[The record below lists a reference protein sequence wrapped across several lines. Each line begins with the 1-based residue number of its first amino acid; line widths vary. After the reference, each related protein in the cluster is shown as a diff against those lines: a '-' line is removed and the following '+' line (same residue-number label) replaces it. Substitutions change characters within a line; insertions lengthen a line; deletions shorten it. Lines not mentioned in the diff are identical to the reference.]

1 MVMLTAL
8 FALLA
13 LAFMVSFFG
22 ANTDNQFQGGIT
34 TDGNPQIIKLR
45 DQLMKFLS
53 PDAVPIQEAKE
64 ANVCAMCGKDALAF
78 TDYRSADEYR
88 ISQLCQA
95 CQDGVFVAS
104 DDDMEPPP
112 TPMEEL
118 SYLERQERYLLE
130 RRRTANT
137 RYLIR
142 RDMIRRSLK

>member
-1 MVMLTAL
+1 
-8 FALLA
+8 
-13 LAFMVSFFG
+13 MVSFFG
-22 ANTDNQFQGGIT
+22 ANTDNQFQGGTT
-34 TDGNPQIIKLR
+34 TDGQNPQIIKLR

-53 PDAVPIQEAKE
+53 PDAVPIQEAK
-64 ANVCAMCGKDALAF
+64 ATNVCAKCGKDATLF
-78 TDYRSADEYR
+78 TDELSKREYG
-88 ISQLCQA
+88 ISQLCQT
-95 CQDGVFVAS
+95 CQDSVFGAP

-118 SYLERQERYLLE
+118 SYLERQERYLPE